1 MAYDESLAERIR
13 EIFFRLKI
21 PFFEKKMFSGVCFM
35 VDDKMCCGT
44 HIDKVTQENLLLYRI
59 SETEAE
65 KAKELPFVLPMN
77 FTGKPMKGYI
87 YVSEEGIET
96 QKDLTYWIQLCV
108 DFNPMAKRSKK

>member
-1 MAYDESLAERIR
+1 MAYDESLAQRIR
-13 EIFFRLKI
+13 EVFFRLKV

-44 HIDKVTQENLLLYRI
+44 HIDKVTH
-59 SETEAE
+59 E
-65 KAKELPFVLPMN
+65 KALELPFVLPMN

-108 DFNPMAKRSKK
+108 DFNPIAKKSKK